1 MICRSARAY
10 SCIGDSLL
18 FYCEHKLTH
27 KLSPPFVLH
36 LYRRIEHLESLNA
49 AEREPPA
56 TLPISDGSRASS
68 RNSLDGIGGA
78 NASALQ
84 LAVPLGNTLGNT
96 LGTAVV
102 VTTSA
107 GSVSHGG
114 PVTHQGEGGS
124 VSPDEEVQCSLV
136 LLFLP

>member
-18 FYCEHKLTH
+18 FFCEQTH
-27 KLSPPFVLH
+27 KLSPPLVLR

-114 PVTHQGEGGS
+114 PVTHQGEGS